1 MEKADC
7 GKNTFHCIHMGGI
20 YESITYIKTN
30 CNRIIYVNKLEEKN
44 PFLIVNKFNKLN
56 VNVWEECK

>member
-30 CNRIIYVNKLEEKN
+30 CNRIIYVNKLEEKI
-44 PFLIVNKFNKLN
+44 PS
-56 VNVWEECK
+56 